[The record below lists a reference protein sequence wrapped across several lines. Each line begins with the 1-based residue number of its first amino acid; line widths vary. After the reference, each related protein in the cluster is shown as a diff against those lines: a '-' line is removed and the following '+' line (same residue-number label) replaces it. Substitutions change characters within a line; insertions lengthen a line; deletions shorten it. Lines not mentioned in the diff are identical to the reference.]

1 MQPTRALEGGARGG
15 EQHVFRQDTHR
26 RLQLD
31 PSRTL
36 NKIDA
41 ALKGLSLAASLAAAS
56 EEAYKADAAALEDL
70 LAHVAWGAEG

>member
-1 MQPTRALEGGARGG
+1 MPRLSSLASRALLSGSPSA
-15 EQHVFRQDTHR
+15 V
-26 RLQLD
+26 D

-41 ALKGLSLAASLAAAS
+41 ALKGLSVAASLAAAS
-56 EEAYKADAAALEDL
+56 EEAYKADGAALEDL